1 MSGGRAQQE
10 PLREP
15 ISPPRTCIQTFLT
28 PYPPHSAPGFSNR
41 KLGISLRVFFPPK
54 LAAIL
59 FSRKGDEVSLAPI
72 AGTRKPPFS
81 GRKPH
86 HVTSQWNYAPFIK
99 LMQPPGHNSYL
110 INNCIIYKW
119 DKHPIKSQKLAEWIN
134 IHDPIIQCL
143 QEKYCL
149 FKDKNRLKKICP
161 ANSNQRELEWI
172 H

>member
-1 MSGGRAQQE
+1 MTIVVKIKEGKETTVKQNFCNE
-10 PLREP
+10 TKLVL
-15 ISPPRTCIQTFLT
+15 IQTTLFQVKMLNIIT
-28 PYPPHSAPGFSNR
+28 RATIKKVPQNIVKEAVR
-41 KLGISLRVFFPPK
+41 KLKWYTIKKKNNYQIQMVKKTKRWRHKRHKTESK
-54 LAAIL
+54 QQN
-59 FSRKGDEVSLAPI
+59 
-72 AGTRKPPFS
+72 
-81 GRKPH
+81 GRC
-86 HVTSQWNYAPFIK
+86 
-99 LMQPPGHNSYL
+99 NSYL